1 MQNTTLQTFS
11 KSSTASGSERFILF
25 VLTAIQFTNILD
37 FVIMMPLGPQLMR
50 IFSISPQQF
59 GLVVSA
65 YTFSAGAS
73 GFLAAFFLD
82 RYDRKKALL
91 TLYAGF
97 TMGTFLCAFAPT
109 YGFLLAARVIAGTFG
124 GILGATILAIVS
136 DLVPYERRGAAM
148 GLVMTSFSLAQVIG
162 VPTGLF
168 LANRFGWHAPFLFLA
183 GSAALCMLISARIL
197 PPLRVHLQS
206 TNHERPL
213 ATVKALLTDLSTL
226 RALVFMVTLILAGFA
241 IIPYLS
247 PYFVSN
253 VGRAESDLPY
263 IYFFGGCATIISSRL
278 IGRLADRH
286 GKLPVFTF
294 VTMLSIVPILLV
306 TNLPPV
312 SLPVAI
318 VVLALFMV
326 LVSGRMVPS
335 MALVTAT
342 VHPQRRG
349 SFLSMNASVQ
359 QLAAGVASF
368 GAGMILGKS
377 SNGAIANFNIIGFI
391 SVLTTIVCVWLAR
404 NLKAVDSTPREIF
417 HEAAL
422 NAE

>member
-1 MQNTTLQTFS
+1 
-11 KSSTASGSERFILF
+11 
-25 VLTAIQFTNILD
+25 
-37 FVIMMPLGPQLMR
+37 MMPLGPQLMR
-50 IFSISPQQF
+50 IFAISPQQF
-59 GLVVSA
+59 GFVVSA

-97 TMGTFLCAFAPT
+97 TFGTFLCAMAPT
-109 YGFLLAARVIAGTFG
+109 YWFLLGARVIAGTFG

-136 DLVPYERRGAAM
+136 DLIPYERRGAAM

-168 LANRFGWHAPFLFLA
+168 LANRFGWHAPFVFLA
-183 GSAALCMLISARIL
+183 GSAALCWLISARLL
-197 PPLRVHLQS
+197 PPMRTHLQS
-206 TNHERPL
+206 TSRERPL
-213 ATVKALLTDLSTL
+213 ATVKALLMDSSSQ
-226 RALVFMVTLILAGFA
+226 RALVFMITLILAGFA

-263 IYFFGGCATIISSRL
+263 IYFFGGCATIISSRML
-278 IGRLADRH
+278 GKLADHR
-286 GKLPVFTF
+286 GKLLVFTS
-294 VTMLSIVPILLV
+294 VALLSIVPIVLV

-318 VVLALFMV
+318 VVLTLFMV
-326 LVSGRMVPS
+326 LISGRMVPS
-335 MALVTAT
+335 MAIVTAT

-359 QLAAGVASF
+359 QLAAGIASF

-377 SNGAIANFNIIGFI
+377 PNGAIANFNIVGFI

-404 NLKAVDSTPREIF
+404 NLKAVDSAHQEIF
-417 HEAAL
+417 HEAVL
-422 NAE
+422 GAE